1 MSEENRLA
9 RIEKKLDD
17 LSAAMVS
24 LVRVE
29 ERITTIFSRL
39 ETIDTRQA
47 THSERITTLE
57 RTSDGRGHALRFVER
72 LFWIVATAAV
82 GLLFY
87 FLRDGGGA

>member
-47 THSERITTLE
+47 THGERITTLE
-57 RTSDGRGHALRFVER
+57 RTSEIITVMATPVE
-72 LFWIVATAAV
+72 
-82 GLLFY
+82 G
-87 FLRDGGGA
+87 